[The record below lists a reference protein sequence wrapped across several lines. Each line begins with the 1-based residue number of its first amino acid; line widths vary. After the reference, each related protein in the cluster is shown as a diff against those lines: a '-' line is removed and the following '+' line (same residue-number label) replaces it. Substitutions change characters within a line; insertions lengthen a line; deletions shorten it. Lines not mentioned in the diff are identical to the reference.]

1 MLVSLLRAAF
11 ARAEEPTKTQHKH
24 KHQQLGAAAAAKA
37 PSSLA
42 ELMPWQGTPRPF
54 AAGAGAGAGAGAAG
68 AAGAMTAGPG
78 AAGPRS
84 GRMPQLVS
92 RRVLD
97 LVTWLAR
104 CQPSKVAQQLI
115 SSRCR
120 RQSPCDDAPR
130 VLWRGLEPA
139 FPGDHRQEGKPQDRM
154 AF

>member
-11 ARAEEPTKTQHKH
+11 ARAEEPTKTQH

-54 AAGAGAGAGAGAAG
+54 AAGAGAGAGAAG

-92 RRVLD
+92 RRFW
-97 LVTWLAR
+97 TW
-104 CQPSKVAQQLI
+104 
-115 SSRCR
+115 
-120 RQSPCDDAPR
+120 
-130 VLWRGLEPA
+130 
-139 FPGDHRQEGKPQDRM
+139 
-154 AF
+154 